1 MEFQVSSGGSS
12 VPVGM
17 YKAVFAGVEVT
28 PDHPEYG
35 KGCKFT
41 FKVNGGD
48 HDNEEATVICG
59 MEKPASPKN
68 RLGRVL
74 GGLAG
79 NPVQAGQRVT
89 VDQYVGKVYLIQVET
104 APSGTGT
111 RIATVLPAFA

>member
-12 VPVGM
+12 VPIGM
-17 YKAVFAGVEVT
+17 YRATFAGHEAT
-28 PDHPEYG
+28 PNHPEYG
-35 KGCKFT
+35 RGVKFI
-41 FKVNGGD
+41 FKVTGGD
-48 HDNEEATVICG
+48 HDGEDATVICG

-68 RLGRVL
+68 RLGRIL

-79 NPVQAGQRVT
+79 NPVQAGQTVT
-89 VDQYVGKVYLIQVET
+89 VDQYVGKVYLIQVEA